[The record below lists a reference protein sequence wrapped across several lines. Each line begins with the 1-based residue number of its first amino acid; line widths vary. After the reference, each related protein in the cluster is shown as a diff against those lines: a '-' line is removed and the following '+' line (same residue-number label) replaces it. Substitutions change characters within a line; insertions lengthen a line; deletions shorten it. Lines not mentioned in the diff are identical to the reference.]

1 MQQDSSE
8 FISSGNPED
17 RSWTINTTY
26 YQLYKKVEHGKV
38 MMVKTLRREYLSDK
52 QMRNAL
58 EKEYYIGRE
67 VSATTPFVV
76 RYLDCYT
83 DAEEVSLT
91 MDFVDGDTLDRFLVT
106 HPSYFADKAN
116 LRRFLRQL
124 L

>member
-8 FISSGNPED
+8 FILSGNPED

-58 EKEYYIGRE
+58 EK
-67 VSATTPFVV
+67 
-76 RYLDCYT
+76 
-83 DAEEVSLT
+83 
-91 MDFVDGDTLDRFLVT
+91 
-106 HPSYFADKAN
+106 
-116 LRRFLRQL
+116 
-124 L
+124 